1 MGMLPT
7 TRYVGSKRKIVDWIW
22 RQIKDLSFDCFL
34 DAFGGTGVVGYFV
47 KMHGKRVVF
56 NDVLKFNYLIGL
68 TLIENEEVK
77 LSESEIDFLLRE
89 HGGIAYPAFIRDT
102 FKGLYYTD
110 EENRWLDMVV
120 TNISLLGNRFK
131 RALAFSALGQAC
143 LVKRPFNLF
152 HRKNLYFRLKHV
164 KRGFRNDKTW
174 NRSFEEHF
182 RRFVDEYNSLV
193 FSNGRRNEA
202 YNLDVFDLDFV
213 DADMVYLDPPYLPK
227 SGEKPNYF
235 VYYHFLE
242 GLVNY
247 NRWKGMIDPTSEL
260 KAIKYVDS
268 PWIDKSRVRD
278 AFDRLFRIFK
288 FANYIVVSYRCDGV
302 PSVSQIRD
310 MLRSYKSNVL
320 VKRKSFRYVLSKNST
335 DEVLFIAY

>member
-1 MGMLPT
+1 MLPT
-7 TRYVGSKRKIVDWIW
+7 TRYLGSKRKIVSWIW
-22 RQIKDLSFDCFL
+22 AHIKDLSFDCFL

-47 KMHGKRVVF
+47 KTHDKRVVF
-56 NDVLKFNYLIGL
+56 NDVLKFSYQVGL
-68 TLIENEEVK
+68 SLIENDSVR
-77 LSESEIDFLLRE
+77 LNDSEIDFLLYTHE
-89 HGGIAYPAFIRDT
+89 GVDYPSFIQDT
-102 FKGLYYTD
+102 FRGVYYTD
-110 EENRWLDMVV
+110 EENRWLDMVI
-120 TNISLLGNRFK
+120 TNIGLLRDRFK

-152 HRKNLYFRLKHV
+152 HRKNLYFRLRSV
-164 KRGFRNDKTW
+164 RRSFRNDKTW

-182 RRFVDEYNSLV
+182 RRFINEYNSLV

-247 NRWKGMIDPTSEL
+247 DRWKEMIDPASEL

-268 PWIDKSRVRD
+268 PWIDRSKVKD
-278 AFDRLFRIFK
+278 AFDRLFRMFRY
-288 FANYIVVSYRCDGV
+288 ANYIVVSYRSDGV
-302 PSVSQIRD
+302 PSVSRIRD
-310 MLRSYKSNVL
+310 MLRKYKSNVV
-320 VKRKSFRYVLSKNST
+320 VKRKSFRYVLSKKGT

>member
-1 MGMLPT
+1 MLPT

-22 RQIKDLSFDCFL
+22 RQIKDLSFDCLL
-34 DAFGGTGVVGYFV
+34 DAFGGTGVVSYFV
-47 KMHGKRVVF
+47 KRHGKRIVF
-56 NDVLKFNYLIGL
+56 NDVLKFNYQIGL
-68 TLIENEEVK
+68 SLIENGSVK
-77 LSESEIDFLLRE
+77 LSGNEIDFLLRE
-89 HGGIAYPAFIRDT
+89 HEGVDYPAFVQET
-102 FKGLYYTD
+102 FRGIYYTD

-120 TNISLLGNRFK
+120 TNIGLLRDRFK

-152 HRKNLYFRLKHV
+152 HRANLSLRLRSV
-164 KRGFRNDKTW
+164 RRSFNNDTTW
-174 NRSFEEHF
+174 NTPFEIHF
-182 RRFVDEYNSLV
+182 RKFIDEYNSLV

-227 SGEKPNYF
+227 RGEKPNYF

-247 NRWKGMIDPTSEL
+247 DRWKEMIDPSSSI

-268 PWIDKSRVRD
+268 PWVDKSRVKN
-278 AFDRLFRIFK
+278 AFDRLFRMFRY
-288 FANYIVVSYRCDGV
+288 ANYIVVSYRSDGT
-302 PSVSQIRD
+302 PSLSEIFS
-310 MLRSYKSNVL
+310 MLKRYKSNVD
-320 VKRKSFRYVLSKNST
+320 VKRRRFHYVLSKKST